1 MRKQRKQISDEELL
15 DIVQKQFN
23 YCWQDKEN
31 YAQRY
36 GLAWRYYMGMEPQDT
51 NQTGVE
57 PRQVIREMVEENF
70 QVFKT
75 LFNDSTSSVVNVRS
89 NNIKADDADKIS
101 RVLNTELMNVDSISR
116 KLEGYMKET
125 LLTGQG
131 HMKVYLLDQLYD
143 ERTEEFKN
151 KPQEWLDTYQKEM
164 SSRGFNEI
172 TFDIDDTQTIRTS
185 KAEREQAQ
193 KFGLSAPKSYKV
205 FSGTIKAISKAIIP
219 CVDFI
224 PFEQI
229 YVHPL
234 TQYSL
239 DDAPYFCHSYPLS
252 INDGLR
258 NGWDHDTMMTGCSY
272 YETDPNF
279 ATTGLIVGQQY
290 NPFDVDGSGI
300 TPAEGSEYFQVY
312 EHYWR
317 GVYRGSVPKLWRVFT
332 TKTELLEEPTE
343 VDEIPFVS
351 ARVMEIPNSFY
362 GQGIYDTARTI
373 QDDMTRQARML
384 TYTAED
390 AAYGRYWGV
399 RDSYDTDALMNMR
412 AGGVIEVEEPNA
424 IGLFPTADISQAM
437 KILMDDTKDRYQ
449 SQLRSAGNIGEAL
462 EKFSETSGITTSLII
477 NKSEQGIR
485 SKASTFAE
493 TGLIPV
499 YKKFYRL
506 LQSIKHPIDAIAPGV
521 TLADYPKN
529 LGMIFDVSTLTDK
542 QQNAQNVLQAFQM
555 QQQLNGGQ
563 LPSWISAE
571 NQYNALSQYVRAG
584 TGNGDVS
591 SFITD
596 PKTMKPSKAQQY
608 MEAVKYEAAITSTK
622 AGAAAVELENA
633 KALSETHKNDAQAA
647 LYASEMAANK
657 AKETRD
663 NQLQE
668 LQINN
673 LILQNAK
680 LAADIESETTDTA
693 LSPVRLTAELNEI
706 ESGIIAE
713 QANIANQNYAQ
724 GANVNVN

>member
-1 MRKQRKQISDEELL
+1 
-15 DIVQKQFN
+15 
-23 YCWQDKEN
+23 
-31 YAQRY
+31 
-36 GLAWRYYMGMEPQDT
+36 
-51 NQTGVE
+51 
-57 PRQVIREMVEENF
+57 
-70 QVFKT
+70 
-75 LFNDSTSSVVNVRS
+75 
-89 NNIKADDADKIS
+89 
-101 RVLNTELMNVDSISR
+101 
-116 KLEGYMKET
+116 
-125 LLTGQG
+125 
-131 HMKVYLLDQLYD
+131 
-143 ERTEEFKN
+143 
-151 KPQEWLDTYQKEM
+151 
-164 SSRGFNEI
+164 
-172 TFDIDDTQTIRTS
+172 
-185 KAEREQAQ
+185 
-193 KFGLSAPKSYKV
+193 
-205 FSGTIKAISKAIIP
+205 
-219 CVDFI
+219 
-224 PFEQI
+224 
-229 YVHPL
+229 
-234 TQYSL
+234 
-239 DDAPYFCHSYPLS
+239 
-252 INDGLR
+252 
-258 NGWDHDTMMTGCSY
+258 MMTGCSY

-362 GQGIYDTARTI
+362 GQGIYDTARYI
-373 QDDMTRQARML
+373 QDDKTRQVRMN
-384 TYTAED
+384 TYIAEN
-390 AAYGRYWGV
+390 ASYGRYWGV
-399 RDSYDTDALMNMR
+399 RDSFDNDSLQDMR
-412 AGGVIEVEEPNA
+412 PGGVVTVEDPNA
-424 IGLFPTADISQAM
+424 IGLFPTADVSQAM
-437 KILMDDTKDRYQ
+437 KLLMDNTEKEYQ

-462 EKFSETSGITTSLII
+462 EKFGETSGVTTSLII

-622 AGAAAVELENA
+622 ASAAAVELENA

-724 GANVNVN
+724 GANVSVN